1 MKTKAKTT
9 IITITLILIFIS
21 IFLKP
26 SKNTDAGRNE
36 RNEKKE
42 VTLTSTT
49 ITDTYYRISIF
60 NDKVALFN
68 GNSKTPYKIYDTYA
82 SSLPE
87 EEQKKLVDG
96 IIVFS
101 SEDLIK
107 LIEIYTS

>member
-9 IITITLILIFIS
+9 IIAVTIILIFIS
-21 IFLKP
+21 FILKP
-26 SKNTDAGRNE
+26 GKNTDVAESESNA
-36 RNEKKE
+36 KKE

-68 GNSKTPYKIYDTYA
+68 GNLKTPYKIYDTYA

-87 EEQKKLVDG
+87 EEQKKLIDG

-101 SEDLIK
+101 SEDLVK
-107 LIEIYTS
+107 LIEAYTS